1 MSKSI
6 GIIGNGFVGEALAFA
21 FSSSH
26 NVKIYDII
34 KSKSIDSLD
43 KTLDTDFVF
52 VCLPT
57 PMNDDGSQ
65 NISFINNFFDNN
77 HDKQN

>member
-1 MSKSI
+1 MSKSV

-21 FSSSH
+21 FSSSN

-34 KSKSIDSLD
+34 DSKSVNSLD
-43 KTLDTDFVF
+43 ETLDTDFVF

-65 NISFINNFFDNN
+65 NISFIIMIKKSLFI
-77 HDKQN
+77 